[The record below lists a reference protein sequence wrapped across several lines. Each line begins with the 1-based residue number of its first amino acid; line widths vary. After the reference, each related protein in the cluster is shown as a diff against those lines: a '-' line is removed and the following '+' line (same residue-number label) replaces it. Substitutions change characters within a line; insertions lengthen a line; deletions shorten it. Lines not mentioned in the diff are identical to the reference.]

1 MRVIN
6 AKRRFKWMILAI
18 TKYRRNPYLSEAQM
32 SLLGARL
39 MQYQDLLDY
48 ANSGYMQN
56 LPKYGIIKVPP
67 PDEMEF

>member
-1 MRVIN
+1 MRIIN

-18 TKYRRNPYLSEAQM
+18 EKYRRNPNLSEAQW

-56 LPKYGIIKVPP
+56 LPTNVIIDVPP
-67 PDEMEF
+67 ADMEF

>member
-1 MRVIN
+1 MRLIN

-18 TKYRRNPYLSEAQM
+18 QKYRRDPSLTEEQW

-48 ANSGYMQN
+48 AESGHMQN
-56 LPKYGIIKVPP
+56 LPLNGIIWVSPTT
-67 PDEMEF
+67 EEF

>member
-1 MRVIN
+1 MRIIN

-18 TKYRRNPYLSEAQM
+18 QKYRRNPHLSEAQW

-48 ANSGYMQN
+48 ANSGHMQN
-56 LPKYGIIKVPP
+56 LPANGIIKVPP
-67 PDEMEF
+67 AETEF

>member
-1 MRVIN
+1 MRLIN

-18 TKYRRNPYLSEAQM
+18 KKYRRDPTLTESQWA
-32 SLLGARL
+32 LLGARL

-48 ANSGYMQN
+48 AESGYMQN

-67 PDEMEF
+67 PDETEF